1 MVLVFAESQNGGL
14 KKAAI
19 EAATYGA
26 KAAAQLG
33 VDCVALTLGT
43 VEGSGDLG
51 QYGCTK
57 VYNVSDASLN
67 DFDSQ
72 VFAKVI
78 AGAADKLGASLV
90 VLSHSSIGKG
100 LLGRLAVLLA
110 VLRF

>member
-14 KKAAI
+14 KKAAF

-33 VDCVALTLGT
+33 VECVALTLGT
-43 VEGSGDLG
+43 AENSGDLG

-57 VYNVSDASLN
+57 VYNVSDTSLN

-78 AGAADKLGASLV
+78 AAAADKLGANLV
-90 VLSHSSIGKG
+90 VL
-100 LLGRLAVLLA
+100 
-110 VLRF
+110 